1 MKVYYDT
8 DCELN
13 LIKAKRIAIVGYGS
27 QGHAHALNLR
37 DSEEEWRCSTLRTV
51 VFSAGALP
59 STCAR
64 RQSALNPCS
73 IGAQS
78 DLNPVGRNVLRIAA
92 QIVLNRT

>member
-1 MKVYYDT
+1 MRTQCALNALD
-8 DCELN
+8 ELN
-13 LIKAKRIAIVGYGS
+13 PLN
-27 QGHAHALNLR
+27 ALNLR